1 MLFIKKI
8 MLLIAA
14 AIIVIASIIGICTFL
29 QMPITENSY
38 LLIKEKAAVDTGLAT
53 HLDPEIQLL
62 KKQLIENQANIKSL
76 NLTILNKDKQAEQLK
91 LETRLF
97 IENALNESSNQKKW
111 LELFIM
117 KQQLRFTTW
126 QQVQK
131 NILIKIVKKGLLDD
145 LKDELN
151 DFNIGEFF
159 LTQQEIETIQSLEIK
174 IFNSEDFT
182 IAD

>member
-1 MLFIKKI
+1 M
-8 MLLIAA
+8 
-14 AIIVIASIIGICTFL
+14 
-29 QMPITENSY
+29 
-38 LLIKEKAAVDTGLAT
+38 
-53 HLDPEIQLL
+53 
-62 KKQLIENQANIKSL
+62 
-76 NLTILNKDKQAEQLK
+76 
-91 LETRLF
+91 
-97 IENALNESSNQKKW
+97 NESSNQKKW